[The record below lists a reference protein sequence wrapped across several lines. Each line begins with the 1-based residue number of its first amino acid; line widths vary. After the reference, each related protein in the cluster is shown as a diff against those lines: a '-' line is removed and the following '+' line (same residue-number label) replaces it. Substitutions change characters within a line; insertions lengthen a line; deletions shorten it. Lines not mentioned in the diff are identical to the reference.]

1 MGIKVNN
8 LSFAYKKDLILDDV
22 NFEIESDTLLCVLG
36 QNGAGK
42 STLFKCMLGVLKPKS
57 GNIFINDK
65 DISKLSAKEISRM
78 VAYIPQ
84 VHTPHFNYT
93 VIDVVIMGMASKIGS
108 FSVPKDTDYDRA
120 REVLNYLNIA
130 DLEKRG
136 YLDISGG
143 ERQLV
148 LIARAMLQDAK
159 ILIMDEPT
167 SNLDYGNQIRV
178 MKRIQQLSKEG
189 YIVIL
194 STHNPQ
200 HSLMFCDKALVLKSG
215 KVLSYGNTKDT
226 LNTDILKQIY
236 KIDIDIKNVEGTP
249 VCLPVLYDL

>member
-1 MGIKVNN
+1 MNIRVEN
-8 LSFAYKKDLILDDV
+8 LSFAYKKELILDDV
-22 NFEIESDTLLCVLG
+22 NFDIGKDTLLCVLG
-36 QNGAGK
+36 KNGAGK
-42 STLFKCMLGVLKPKS
+42 STLFKCMLGVLKPKK
-57 GNIFINDK
+57 GNIFTDGISV
-65 DISKLSAKEISRM
+65 SKLSSKEISRKI
-78 VAYIPQ
+78 AYIPQ

-93 VIDVVIMGMASKIGS
+93 VIDVVIMGMASKIGR
-108 FSVPKDTDYDRA
+108 FSVPKEEDYA
-120 REVLNYLNIA
+120 KAMEILEYLNIS
-130 DLEKRG
+130 DLAGRG

-178 MKRIQQLSKEG
+178 MQKIQKLSKEG

-200 HSLMFCDKALVLKSG
+200 HSLIFCDKALILKNG
-215 KVLSYGNTKDT
+215 KVISYGDTKDT
-226 LNTDILKQIY
+226 VKADVLKKIY
-236 KIDIDIKNVEGTP
+236 KIDIDIKEVDG
-249 VCLPVLYDL
+249 VQICMPVL

>member
-1 MGIKVNN
+1 MGVKVEN
-8 LSFAYKKDLILDDV
+8 LSFAYKKALVLNDIS
-22 NFEIESDTLLCVLG
+22 FEIESDTLLCVLG

-42 STLFKCMLGVLKPKS
+42 STLFKCMLGVLKPKL
-57 GNIFINDK
+57 GNIFIGDK
-65 DISKLSAKEISRM
+65 NISNLSAKEISGM

-84 VHTPHFNYT
+84 VHTPYFNYT
-93 VIDVVIMGMASKIGS
+93 VIDIVIMGMASKIGS
-108 FSVPKDTDYDRA
+108 FSVPKNKDYDRV
-120 REVLNYLNIA
+120 REVLNYLNIS

-148 LIARAMLQDAK
+148 LIARAMVQDAK

-178 MKRIQQLSKEG
+178 MKRIQKLSKEG

-200 HSLMFCDKALVLKSG
+200 HSLMFCDKALVLKNG
-215 KVLSYGNTKDT
+215 KILSYGNTKDT
-226 LNTDILKQIY
+226 VNADILKQIY
-236 KIDIDIKNVEGTP
+236 KIDINIKNVDGIP
-249 VCLPVLYDL
+249 ICLPVL

>member
-108 FSVPKDTDYDRA
+108 FSVPMDTDYDRA

-178 MKRIQQLSKEG
+178 MKRIQRLSKEG

-200 HSLMFCDKALVLKSG
+200 HSLMFCDKALVLKNG

-236 KIDIDIKNVEGTP
+236 KIDINIKDVEGTP
-249 VCLPVLYDL
+249 VCLPVL

>member
-159 ILIMDEPT
+159 IWMNLHQTLIT
-167 SNLDYGNQIRV
+167 
-178 MKRIQQLSKEG
+178 
-189 YIVIL
+189 
-194 STHNPQ
+194 
-200 HSLMFCDKALVLKSG
+200 A
-215 KVLSYGNTKDT
+215 
-226 LNTDILKQIY
+226 
-236 KIDIDIKNVEGTP
+236 IK
-249 VCLPVLYDL
+249 